1 MGRLLYT
8 VGHQKIVVEALR
20 LQIAGVMGHKDPAE
34 KSTTSKDQ
42 LLSFAKMQLAI
53 RTLKRHKRQSAKRG
67 KTKRWQKHFGARQ
80 KSRTRFVFGPGF
92 D

>member
-34 KSTTSKDQ
+34 KSTTSKD
-42 LLSFAKMQLAI
+42 SN
-53 RTLKRHKRQSAKRG
+53 S
-67 KTKRWQKHFGARQ
+67 
-80 KSRTRFVFGPGF
+80 
-92 D
+92 